1 MRALLDVNVLLAVF
15 DADHVDHT
23 EAQQFVNGELV
34 DGWATCPL
42 TQNGFVR
49 IISQP
54 RYPNS
59 VLAADAVARL
69 AAASAHASHEFW
81 PDDRSLL
88 DPDVLDRSAL
98 LGPRQVTDAYLL
110 ALAVHHDGRLVTFD
124 RSVGVRAVVGA
135 GPGHLHV
142 LGARKTSP

>member
-15 DADHVDHT
+15 DADHVDHAA
-23 EAQQFVNGELV
+23 AQEFANGELV

-42 TQNGFVR
+42 TQNGFAR
-49 IISQP
+49 IIGQP
-54 RYPNS
+54 RYPS
-59 VLAADAVARL
+59 PVLAADAVTRL
-69 AAASAHASHEFW
+69 AGAAAHASHEFW

-110 ALAVHHDGRLVTFD
+110 ALAVHHGGRLVTFD
-124 RSVGVRAVVGA
+124 RSVPSRAVVGA
-135 GPGHLHV
+135 APRHLHV
-142 LGARKTSP
+142 LGRR